1 MGKQTHA
8 SAQGRHTDRAQ
19 RQQANTNQSGKGA
32 TPSMARA
39 TPRTP
44 ALLPAQGRQRDGLRQ
59 GDPPP
64 HWPPRPHSGG

>member
-1 MGKQTHA
+1 MGNQTRA

-19 RQQANTNQSGKGA
+19 RQQVNTNRSSMGA

-39 TPRTP
+39 TPRTG
-44 ALLPAQGRQRDGLRQ
+44 ALLPSQGRQRDGLRQ

-64 HWPPRPHSGG
+64 H